1 MIMKRYFLLGV
12 LIFTGVIMARAQVN
26 RGDEGVQLGL
36 KVGANLSN
44 VYDESGQD
52 FVADAKSGLAAG
64 VFLRLPLG
72 KFIGLQP
79 EVMFSQKGFK
89 ATGSV
94 LGGGY
99 SLTRT
104 SNFVDVPLLFAVK
117 PISYL
122 TILAGPQFSY
132 LTKKTDVF
140 TAGTTT
146 FLQEQEFKNDNVRK
160 NILCFTLGVDV
171 NIDHLVVSARAGWDF
186 QNNNGDGT
194 SYTPRYKNEWYQLTV
209 GYRLY

>member
-1 MIMKRYFLLGV
+1 MRKNIVIWFVSVFGV
-12 LIFTGVIMARAQVN
+12 VSANAQIN
-26 RGDEGVQLGL
+26 RGDDGVQLGV

-44 VYDESGQD
+44 VYDEKGQD
-52 FVADAKSGLAAG
+52 FVADPKLGVAGGL
-64 VFLRLPLG
+64 FLRLPLG

-79 EVMFSQKGFK
+79 EILFSQKGFK
-89 ATGSV
+89 ATGTV
-94 LGGGY
+94 LGGSY

-104 SNFVDVPLLFAVK
+104 SNFIDVPVLFAVK

-132 LTKKTDVF
+132 LTKKTDVL
-140 TAGTTT
+140 TSGNNTV
-146 FLQEQEFKNDNVRK
+146 LQEKEFQNDNVRK
-160 NILCFTLGVDV
+160 NILCFNLGADL
-171 NIDHLVVSARAGWDF
+171 NIDHLIVSARAGWDF

-194 SYTPRYKNEWYQLTV
+194 TTTPRYKNHWYQLTL

>member
-1 MIMKRYFLLGV
+1 MKRYILLGV
-12 LIFTGVIMARAQVN
+12 LIFTGFIMARAQVN

-89 ATGSV
+89 ATGRPSI
-94 LGGGY
+94 
-99 SLTRT
+99 
-104 SNFVDVPLLFAVK
+104 FLFNKENRCV
-117 PISYL
+117 YRW
-122 TILAGPQFSY
+122 Y
-132 LTKKTDVF
+132 HNVF
-140 TAGTTT
+140 
-146 FLQEQEFKNDNVRK
+146 
-160 NILCFTLGVDV
+160 
-171 NIDHLVVSARAGWDF
+171 ARAGI
-186 QNNNGDGT
+186 
-194 SYTPRYKNEWYQLTV
+194 
-209 GYRLY
+209 